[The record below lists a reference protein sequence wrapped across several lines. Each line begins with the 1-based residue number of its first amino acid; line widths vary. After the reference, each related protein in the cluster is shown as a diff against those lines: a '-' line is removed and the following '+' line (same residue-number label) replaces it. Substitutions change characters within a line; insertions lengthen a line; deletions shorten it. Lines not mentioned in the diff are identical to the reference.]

1 MSHVR
6 CTCTCTCPCACTCP
20 CHVQSNMC
28 MSHVHVHAHAHAH
41 EHVHVHAY
49 VCVPSSKCLEAWRR
63 SPPAAPRRSLQ
74 LLAFHAVLTLATYAS
89 YSHLRFLLTYAGT
102 AGARL
107 HALPLHVHRL
117 VPRDPRASHGRG
129 AAWAAPQLGSCASL
143 GRARRRLAA
152 RYSQGEAGPQGA
164 QPPPRMLELTASPY
178 PKPYPYP

>member
-1 MSHVR
+1 MSD
-6 CTCTCTCPCACTCP
+6 A
-20 CHVQSNMC
+20 
-28 MSHVHVHAHAHAH
+28 HAHAHAH
-41 EHVHVHAY
+41 VHVTCHMTYIHVHAHVQSYMHTCNLTCACHMCMCMHMHMRMSMSHVHAY

-129 AAWAAPQLGSCASL
+129 AAWAAPQLGSCAS
-143 GRARRRLAA
+143 
-152 RYSQGEAGPQGA
+152 
-164 QPPPRMLELTASPY
+164 
-178 PKPYPYP
+178 